1 VSGAT
6 VSEFLDYWRQEG
18 DAYVR
23 AGDYEWMAAQVP
35 GRRILEVGCGLGFG
49 SAALVA
55 RGQDVLA
62 IDSLPEC
69 LAATRERLGDDAAR
83 MTLMAADVTALD
95 AEQMVAIQAF
105 TPDVVICW
113 LMGAPV
119 ETTGATSGDAGQ
131 AVAAYREGIHRQV
144 AELAERLPSVRALH
158 FVDRTAIAWQAK
170 DLGRDTLVRYH
181 QGKTLLGLP
190 FVAERRN
197 ALYRKLEGS
206 LADLAQIRRSHPSL
220 RNVVPVLA
228 SLLVERKN

>member
-18 DAYVR
+18 EAYVR
-23 AGDYEWMAAQVP
+23 AGDYEWMASLVP
-35 GRRILEVGCGLGFG
+35 GERILEVGCGLGFG

-55 RGQDVLA
+55 HGLEVLA

-83 MTLMAADVTALD
+83 MTLMSADVTALD
-95 AEQMVAIQAF
+95 AEQMATIQAF
-105 TPDVVICW
+105 APDVVICW
-113 LMGAPV
+113 LMGAPI
-119 ETTGATSGDAGQ
+119 ETTGAKLGDGGQ
-131 AVAAYREGIHRQV
+131 AVAAYREGVHRQV
-144 AELAERLPSVRALH
+144 AELADRLSSVRALQ

-170 DLGRDTLVRYH
+170 DLGRDTLVKYH
-181 QGKTLLGLP
+181 QGKTLLGLH

-197 ALYRKLEGS
+197 ALYRKLEGG

-228 SLLVERKN
+228 SLLAERKI

>member
-1 VSGAT
+1 MSGAT

-95 AEQMVAIQAF
+95 AEQMAAIQAF